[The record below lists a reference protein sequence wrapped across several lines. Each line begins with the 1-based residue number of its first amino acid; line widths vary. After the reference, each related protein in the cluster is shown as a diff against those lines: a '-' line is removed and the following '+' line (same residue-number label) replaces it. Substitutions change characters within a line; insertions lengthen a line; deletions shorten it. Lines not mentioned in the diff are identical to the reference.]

1 MRNGIEYCM
10 AVCALVLVSCKGA
23 APEGQVQSYPAVT
36 VGRESVETAEYYS
49 ASIRGRQD
57 IEIYPQV
64 AGTIHRICVK
74 EGQRVKQ
81 GEILFVIDQVP
92 YQAALRT
99 ATANVHAAEAQ
110 VETARLDYESKRALL
125 HEEVISE
132 YDLSMAKNALAVAEA
147 GLEQMRAQE
156 INARNSLSYT
166 EVKSPSNGTV
176 GTLPLRTGALVSP
189 SMAQPLTTVSD
200 NEEMYVY
207 LSMTENQLRAL
218 IRAYGSPDETI
229 RQMPSVRL
237 QLNDGT
243 VYDEPGRIETISGV
257 IHPQT
262 GTVSVRSVFPN
273 GRRLL
278 LSGGIG
284 KVVIPRSVPDALV
297 IPQSATYELQDKIF
311 AYKIDTGN
319 RIRSTELA
327 VEKLDDGKRY
337 IVRSG
342 LQAGDRIVSEGVGLL
357 KDGMEISVK
366 ETE

>member
-1 MRNGIEYCM
+1 M
-10 AVCALVLVSCKGA
+10 
-23 APEGQVQSYPAVT
+23 
-36 VGRESVETAEYYS
+36 
-49 ASIRGRQD
+49 
-57 IEIYPQV
+57 
-64 AGTIHRICVK
+64 K

-125 HEEVISE
+125 REEVISE
-132 YDLSMAKNALAVAEA
+132 YDLSVAEA

-156 INARNSLSYT
+156 TNARNSLSYT
-166 EVKSPSNGTV
+166 EVKSPSTGTI
-176 GTLPLRTGALVSP
+176 GTLPFRAGALVSP

-229 RQMPSVRL
+229 RQMSPVWL

-273 GRRLL
+273 AKRLL

-297 IPQSATYELQDKIF
+297 IP
-311 AYKIDTGN
+311 
-319 RIRSTELA
+319 
-327 VEKLDDGKRY
+327 
-337 IVRSG
+337 
-342 LQAGDRIVSEGVGLL
+342 
-357 KDGMEISVK
+357 
-366 ETE
+366 

>member
-1 MRNGIEYCM
+1 M
-10 AVCALVLVSCKGA
+10 
-23 APEGQVQSYPAVT
+23 
-36 VGRESVETAEYYS
+36 
-49 ASIRGRQD
+49 
-57 IEIYPQV
+57 
-64 AGTIHRICVK
+64 
-74 EGQRVKQ
+74 
-81 GEILFVIDQVP
+81 
-92 YQAALRT
+92 
-99 ATANVHAAEAQ
+99 
-110 VETARLDYESKRALL
+110 ETARLDYESKRALL
-125 HEEVISE
+125 REEVISE

-176 GTLPLRTGALVSP
+176 GTLPLRAGALVSP

-200 NEEMYVY
+200 NEEDVR
-207 LSMTENQLRAL
+207 LPFPEAENQLRAL

-229 RQMPSVRL
+229 RQMPPVRL

-273 GRRLL
+273 AKRLL

-311 AYKIDTGN
+311 TYKIDAGN
-319 RIRSTELA
+319 RVRSTELA

-342 LQAGDRIVSEGVGLL
+342 LQTGDRIVSEGVGLL